1 MASLNTTIT
10 LELAAEDRE
19 RIDKL
24 IAALERREQTT
35 PVTLDKLKELAQPA
49 EALNPKTIQQ
59 EPEQTTEP
67 APAPVVDVP
76 AVTAEEIQ
84 AEVVKLISANKKA
97 EVKDI
102 IKKYAPRVSEI
113 PEGKR
118 ADVMAEL
125 KALGD

>member
-19 RIDKL
+19 RIDNL
-24 IAALERREQTT
+24 IAALERRDLPA
-35 PVTLDKLKELAQPA
+35 PVSLGAIKEPAQPA
-49 EALNPKTIQQ
+49 EATTQP
-59 EPEQTTEP
+59 EPEKPTKP
-67 APAPVVDVP
+67 APVPVVDVP